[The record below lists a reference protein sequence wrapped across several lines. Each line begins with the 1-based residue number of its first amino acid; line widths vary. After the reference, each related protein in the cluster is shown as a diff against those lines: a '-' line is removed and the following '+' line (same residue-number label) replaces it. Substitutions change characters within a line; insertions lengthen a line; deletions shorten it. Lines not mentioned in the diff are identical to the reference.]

1 MSELGRFCCFNC
13 PKPDQ
18 ELKALTDRCPDC
30 GYAYGFPLFDVPKS
44 IGKFEVQRSLGRGF
58 YGAAFVAKRQGAV
71 RAQRVLKV
79 SPKAMYSHFNKSFE
93 DEVTRH
99 SEVAEGS
106 EFIVGVEDLFE
117 ADITFGDLTIP
128 CHVAELH
135 YLDGEPLQAYLN
147 GSEPLSASE
156 AAQIACDLFR
166 MREEFEVRLKNHN
179 DLHAANIVVQ
189 RLPKS
194 SWRRGDAIE
203 PAIRAMAIDLGSVAE
218 DRRSGGGYV
227 GDLHWIVDH
236 ITKMAF
242 QLLEGGDNSADL
254 EKRIALKLLS
264 IAQSLTGAIENQRP
278 PSAEDMVRLVT
289 DEYHLVAQPWRP
301 WRNNLVL
308 RRFEESFNAQ
318 TMDAWY
324 VPELLVDPDGKWIK
338 RVSAPGPLVM
348 TGMRGCGKTMLLQS
362 VQFHAR
368 ATLRV
373 QESDAQALKRISSDG
388 YVGLFVSAQRLIPV
402 GSSAKEPSAA
412 MLNARLL
419 VAYAAAAA
427 RAIAHLSDLNGASVA
442 PDAPSIVAKA
452 VADVISPAIPVAE
465 PATIEQLERYL
476 IDLLVRMSRNDSLF
490 ELATTPATAFP
501 HLAEAVRK
509 SSPIWQGSQV
519 LFLLDDVSTRYLDSN
534 KIEELLSAL
543 IFQHPTCAFK
553 LTSEAQTI
561 FLTLKSPGQ
570 LHPASA
576 GRDFQ
581 TFDLGAEVYETL
593 KRPGGGKA
601 FINNVLRARAK
612 FYSGHPSAEPRDV
625 LGDIDLESIAKTIVS
640 SQPTSTDR
648 KRLYW
653 GLSALAGVCV
663 GDIGSVI
670 QIYQQILARRG
681 KALPVP
687 PQIQND
693 AFQDFCARYLYHLD
707 RRGSDLK
714 AVAMSF
720 AEASYQLLMQSG
732 KDPASKRLRQYN
744 SIYIRIT
751 SGDVE
756 EQMMRLRDLVDAG
769 VFVFTGAAP
778 RTKTR
783 DSNPTQQ
790 FQLTYRKI
798 YGLVNFIGLSE
809 RDRFELSGDGL
820 QEWLAHPTQGRELL
834 VKNLAKRE
842 FDEEHGA
849 AVEETTEAKPRKFER
864 SQPVQLMLLEHGAPT
879 TTSSHAP
886 SFGKSPITIPT
897 VSRLSRNDLPAH
909 VDTLVVGLGFEE
921 RTAVSFERL
930 LERTRPSKVLA
941 VRYENQGYADRMLG
955 HARAK
960 GIAVEET
967 FYAAVKTGDLP
978 SIVGEAA
985 IDVTGLAKPA
995 LFNVVRQ
1002 AVRNGSRSTLAYTA
1016 AGVYSPRESDLTAVL
1031 EAHASYNRHDTLA
1044 ALKNVLT
1051 GEQGPYKSH
1060 SLLTTETDGTRS
1072 RGLCA
1077 FASAKHERILR
1088 LIEQREYDVVEIMV
1102 DQADTARAKVAE
1114 MAATVALEECRA
1126 GEIVAADAVDL
1137 EAVLRILWSRHQQW
1151 YVKGGLNFEL
1161 GLTGNKIQATAA
1173 AIVSA
1178 LLPVNEVW
1186 YLEPA
1191 KFDVN
1196 GFTQGTGDSYY
1207 YNLPGSANAL
1217 RRG

>member
-1 MSELGRFCCFNC
+1 LSELGRFCCFNC
-13 PKPDQ
+13 PKADL
-18 ELKALTDRCPDC
+18 ELKTLSDRCPDC
-30 GYAYGFPLFDVPKS
+30 GYAYGFPLVAVPKA

-79 SPKAMYSHFNKSFE
+79 SPKALYSHFGKSFE
-93 DEVTRH
+93 DEVGRH
-99 SEVAEGS
+99 AEVAEGS
-106 EFIVGVEDLFE
+106 EFIVGVEDMFD
-117 ADITFGDLTIP
+117 ADITFGDTTIP
-128 CHVAELH
+128 CHVAELQ
-135 YLDGEPLQAYLN
+135 YLDGEPLQSYLN

-179 DLHAANIVVQ
+179 DLHAANIVVK
-189 RLPKS
+189 RLSKP

-203 PAIRAMAIDLGSVAE
+203 PSIRAVAIDLGSVAE
-218 DRRSGGGYV
+218 ERRSGNGYV
-227 GDLHWIVDH
+227 GDLHWIADH

-242 QLLEGGDNSADL
+242 HLLEGGDDAADL

-264 IAQSLTGAIENQRP
+264 IGQSLTGTIENQRP
-278 PSAEDMVRLVT
+278 PSAEDMVRLIRE
-289 DEYHLVAQPWRP
+289 EYHQVAEPWRP

-324 VPELLVDPDGKWIK
+324 VPELLVDPDGNWIK
-338 RVSAPGPLVM
+338 RVSAPGPLIM

-368 ATLRV
+368 ATLRG
-373 QESDAQALKRISSDG
+373 QETDAQALKRISGDG

-402 GSSAKEPSAA
+402 GSSAQEPSAA

-427 RAIAHLSDLNGASVA
+427 RAIAHLSDLDGASIEA
-442 PDAPSIVAKA
+442 DAPSIIAKA

-476 IDLLVRMSRNDSLF
+476 IDLLVSMSRSDSAF

-501 HLAEAVRK
+501 HLAEAIRK
-509 SSPIWQGSQV
+509 SSSIWHGSQV

-543 IFQHPTCAFK
+543 IFQHPACAFK

-570 LHPASA
+570 VHPAFA

-601 FINNVLRARAK
+601 FINDVLRARAK
-612 FYSGHPSAEPRDV
+612 FYSGHPSALPKDV
-625 LGDIDLESIAKTIVS
+625 LGDIDLESIARAIVS
-640 SQPTSTDR
+640 TQPNSNDR

-681 KALPVP
+681 KTLPVP

-720 AEASYQLLMQSG
+720 AEASYQILMQSG
-732 KDPASKRLRQYN
+732 KAPTSKRLRQYN

-756 EQMMRLRDLVDAG
+756 EQMKRLRDLVDAG

-783 DSNPTQQ
+783 DSNPMQQ

-820 QEWLAHPTQGRELL
+820 QAWLAHPTQGKELL
-834 VKNLAKRE
+834 VKNLAKQDLD
-842 FDEEHGA
+842 DESN
-849 AVEETTEAKPRKFER
+849 VTEEVAEARPRKFER
-864 SQPVQLMLLEHGAPT
+864 SHPVQLMLPEHSGPTSASHRAPG
-879 TTSSHAP
+879 
-886 SFGKSPITIPT
+886 FEKSPIA
-897 VSRLSRNDLPAH
+897 LPA
-909 VDTLVVGLGFEE
+909 VSSLQDRELPPRVGTLVIGLGFEE

-930 LERTRPSKVLA
+930 LRRVTPSRILA
-941 VRYENQGYADRMLG
+941 VRYDNPGFADRMLDL
-955 HARAK
+955 ARSR
-960 GIAVEET
+960 GISVEEIA
-967 FYAAVKTGDLP
+967 YDLIQTGDLP
-978 SIVGEAA
+978 PLVGETTVD
-985 IDVTGLAKPA
+985 ITGLAKPA
-995 LFNVVRQ
+995 LFNIIRQ
-1002 AVRNGSRSTLAYTA
+1002 AVRKGLKTTLAYTSA
-1016 AGVYSPRESDLTAVL
+1016 SVYSPRESDLTAVL

-1044 ALKNVLT
+1044 ALKHVLT
-1051 GEQGPYKSH
+1051 GEQGPYRSL

-1088 LIEQREYDVVEIMV
+1088 LIEQREYDAVEIMV

-1126 GEIVAADAVDL
+1126 GEIVAADVL
-1137 EAVLRILWSRHQQW
+1137 NLGAVLGILWSRHQQW
-1151 YVKGGLNFEL
+1151 YVRGGLNFEL
-1161 GLTGNKIQATAA
+1161 GLTGNKIQAAAA
-1173 AIVSA
+1173 AILSA

-1186 YLEPA
+1186 YLAPA
-1191 KFDVN
+1191 TFDVN
-1196 GFTQGTGDSYY
+1196 GFTQGTGQSYY
-1207 YNLPGSANAL
+1207 YDLAQFGGGP
-1217 RRG
+1217 

>member
-13 PKPDQ
+13 PKLDL
-18 ELKALTDRCPDC
+18 ELKTLTDRCPDC
-30 GYAYGFPLFDVPKS
+30 GYVYGFPLFNAPGS

-79 SPKAMYSHFNKSFE
+79 SPQAMYSHFRKSFE
-93 DEVTRH
+93 DEVGRH
-99 SEVAEGS
+99 AEVAEGS
-106 EFIVGVEDLFE
+106 EFIVGVEDMFD
-117 ADITFGDLTIP
+117 ADVTFGDITIP
-128 CHVAELH
+128 CHVAELQ
-135 YLDGEPLQAYLN
+135 YLDGEPLQNYLN
-147 GSEPLSASE
+147 GSEPLSAAE

-166 MREEFEVRLKNHN
+166 MREEFEVRLKTHN
-179 DLHAANIVVQ
+179 DLHAAHIVVQ
-189 RLPKS
+189 RLTKA

-203 PAIRAMAIDLGSVAE
+203 PAIRAVAIDLGSVAE
-218 DRRSGGGYV
+218 ERRSGNGYV
-227 GDLHWIVDH
+227 GDLHWIADH

-242 QLLEGGDNSADL
+242 QLLQGGDNAADL
-254 EKRIALKLLS
+254 EKRIGLKLMS
-264 IAQSLTGAIENQRP
+264 IAQSLTGTIENQRP
-278 PSAEDMVRLVT
+278 PSAEDMVRLIRE
-289 DEYHLVAQPWRP
+289 EYHQVAQPWRP

-308 RRFEESFNAQ
+308 RRFEESFTAQ
-318 TMDAWY
+318 TREAWY
-324 VPELLVDPDGKWIK
+324 VPELLVDPDGNWIK
-338 RVSAPGPLVM
+338 RVSAPGPLIM

-368 ATLRV
+368 ATLRG
-373 QESDAQALKRISSDG
+373 QETDAQAIRRITSDG

-402 GSSAKEPSAA
+402 GSSAREPSAA

-427 RAIAHLSDLNGASVA
+427 RAIAHLSDLDGASIEA
-442 PDAPSIVAKA
+442 DAPSIIAKA

-476 IDLLVRMSRNDSLF
+476 IDLLVRMSRSDSVF

-509 SSPIWQGSQV
+509 SSPIWHSSQV

-534 KIEELLSAL
+534 KIEELLSSL
-543 IFQHPTCAFK
+543 IFQHPSCAFK

-570 LHPASA
+570 VHPASA

-593 KRPGGGKA
+593 KQRSGGKT
-601 FINNVLRARAK
+601 FINDVLRARARL
-612 FYSGHPSAEPRDV
+612 YSGHPSALPKDV
-625 LGDIDLESIAKTIVS
+625 LGDIDLESIAKAIVS
-640 SQPTSTDR
+640 TQPNSNDR
-648 KRLYW
+648 KKLYW

-670 QIYQQILARRG
+670 QIYQQILARRT

-732 KDPASKRLRQYN
+732 KDPTSKRLRQYN

-756 EQMMRLRDLVDAG
+756 EQMKRLRDLVDAG

-820 QEWLAHPTQGRELL
+820 QAWLTHPAQGKELL
-834 VKNLAKRE
+834 VKNLAKQE
-842 FDEEHGA
+842 ADDELADPEKVA
-849 AVEETTEAKPRKFER
+849 EVKPRKFER
-864 SQPVQLMLLEHGAPT
+864 SKPVQLMLPEHSPPT
-879 TTSSHAP
+879 TSYSRAP
-886 SFGKSPITIPT
+886 GSGKSPIQLPTIGRLNRCELP
-897 VSRLSRNDLPAH
+897 SR
-909 VDTLVVGLGFEE
+909 VETLVVGLGFEE
-921 RTAVSFERL
+921 RTPVSFERL
-930 LERTRPSKVLA
+930 LEHVIPSKILA
-941 VRYENQGYADRMLG
+941 VRYQNTGYAARMLDV
-955 HARAK
+955 ARSK
-960 GIAVEET
+960 GIPVEET
-967 FYAAVKTGDLP
+967 SYEIAQGGDLP
-978 SIVGEAA
+978 FLDGETA
-985 IDVTGLAKPA
+985 IDITGLAKPA
-995 LFNVVRQ
+995 LFNAVRQ
-1002 AVRNGSRSTLAYTA
+1002 SVRKGLNTTLAYTA
-1016 AGVYSPRESDLTAVL
+1016 AGIYSPRESDLTAVL
-1031 EAHASYNRHDTLA
+1031 KAHASYNRHDTLA
-1044 ALKNVLT
+1044 ALKHVLT
-1051 GEQGPYKSH
+1051 GEQGPYQSH
-1060 SLLTTETDGTRS
+1060 SLLTTETDGTRR

-1088 LIEQREYDVVEIMV
+1088 LIEQREYDAVEIMV

-1126 GEIVAADAVDL
+1126 GEIVAADVVDL
-1137 EAVLRILWSRHQQW
+1137 EAVLKILWSRHHQW

-1161 GLTGNKIQATAA
+1161 GLTGNKLLAAAA

-1178 LLPVNEVW
+1178 VLPVNEVW
-1186 YLEPA
+1186 YLYPST
-1191 KFDVN
+1191 FDVD

-1207 YNLPGSANAL
+1207 YTLAL
-1217 RRG
+1217 GQKQPFI

>member
-18 ELKALTDRCPDC
+18 ELKALGDRCPDC
-30 GYAYGFPLFDVPKS
+30 GYAYGFPLVDSPKS
-44 IGKFEVQRSLGRGF
+44 IGKFEVQRPLGRGF

-79 SPKAMYSHFNKSFE
+79 SPKAMYSHFGKSFE
-93 DEVTRH
+93 DEVGRH

-106 EFIVGVEDLFE
+106 EFIVDVEDLFD
-117 ADITFGDLTIP
+117 ADIIFGDLTIP
-128 CHVAELH
+128 CHVAELQ

-189 RLPKS
+189 RLPKPA
-194 SWRRGDAIE
+194 WRRGDAIE
-203 PAIRAMAIDLGSVAE
+203 PAIRAVAIDLGSVAE

-227 GDLHWIVDH
+227 GDLHWIADH

-242 QLLEGGDNSADL
+242 QLLQGDDSSADL

-264 IAQSLTGAIENQRP
+264 IAQSLTGTIENQRP
-278 PSAEDMVRLVT
+278 PSAEDVVRLISE
-289 DEYHLVAQPWRP
+289 EYHQVAQPWRP

-324 VPELLVDPDGKWIK
+324 VPELLVDPDGNWIK

-373 QESDAQALKRISSDG
+373 QETDAQALKRISTDG

-419 VAYAAAAA
+419 AAYAAAAA
-427 RAIAHLSDLNGASVA
+427 RAIAHLSDLAGASIA
-442 PDAPSIVAKA
+442 PDAPSIIAKA
-452 VADVISPAIPVAE
+452 VADLISPSIPVAE

-476 IDLLVRMSRNDSLF
+476 IDLLVRMSRSDSSF

-501 HLAEAVRK
+501 HLADAVRK

-519 LFLLDDVSTRYLDSN
+519 LFLLDDVSTRYLDSS

-543 IFQHPTCAFK
+543 IFQHPVCAFK

-601 FINNVLRARAK
+601 FINDVLRARAK
-612 FYSGHPSAEPRDV
+612 LYSGHPSAEPRDV
-625 LGDIDLESIAKTIVS
+625 LGDIDLEAIARTIVS

-648 KRLYW
+648 KKLYW

-756 EQMMRLRDLVDAG
+756 EQMKRLRDLVDAG

-820 QEWLAHPTQGRELL
+820 QEWLAHPTQGKELL
-834 VKNLAKRE
+834 VKNLAKPE
-842 FDEEHGA
+842 IDEELDA
-849 AVEETTEAKPRKFER
+849 AKERAETKPRKFER
-864 SQPVQLMLLEHGAPT
+864 AQPVQLMLLEHGAPT
-879 TTSSHAP
+879 TKSSRAP
-886 SFGKSPITIPT
+886 SFERSPIAIPK
-897 VSRLSRNDLPAH
+897 VLRLNGTNLPAR
-909 VDTLVVGLGFEE
+909 VDTLVVGFGFEE

-930 LERTRPSKVLA
+930 LERTKPSTILA
-941 VRYENQGYADRMLG
+941 VRYENQGYADRMLEL
-955 HARAK
+955 ARAL
-960 GIAVEET
+960 GIAVEEIS
-967 FYAAVKTGDLP
+967 YAAAKTGDLP
-978 SIVGEAA
+978 SIAGESA
-985 IDVTGLAKPA
+985 IDITGLAKPA
-995 LFNVVRQ
+995 LFNIVRQ
-1002 AVRNGSRSTLAYTA
+1002 VVRNGSSSTLAYTA
-1016 AGVYSPRESDLTAVL
+1016 ASVYSPRESDLTAVL

-1044 ALKNVLT
+1044 ALKHVLT

-1126 GEIVAADAVDL
+1126 GEIVAADVVNL
-1137 EAVLRILWSRHQQW
+1137 EAVLEILWSRHQQW

-1161 GLTGNKIQATAA
+1161 GLTGNKVEATAA

-1191 KFDVN
+1191 EFDVN
-1196 GFTQGTGDSYY
+1196 SFTEGTGDSYY
-1207 YNLPGSANAL
+1207 YSLPGLA
-1217 RRG
+1217 G

>member
-13 PKPDQ
+13 PKPDL
-18 ELKALTDRCPDC
+18 EPKALTDRCPDC
-30 GYAYGFPLFDVPKS
+30 GYAYGFPLVDAPAS

-79 SPKAMYSHFNKSFE
+79 SPKAMYTYFGKSFE
-93 DEVTRH
+93 DEVARH
-99 SEVAEGS
+99 AEVADGS
-106 EFIVGVEDLFE
+106 EFIVGVEDMFD
-117 ADITFGDLTIP
+117 ADITFGDVTIP
-128 CHVAELH
+128 CHVAELQ
-135 YLDGEPLQAYLN
+135 YLEGEPLQAYLN
-147 GSEPLSASE
+147 GSETLSASE
-156 AAQIACDLFR
+156 AAQIASDLFR
-166 MREEFEVRLKNHN
+166 MREEFEARLKNHN

-189 RLPKS
+189 RLAKP

-203 PAIRAMAIDLGSVAE
+203 PAIRAVAIDLGSVAE
-218 DRRSGGGYV
+218 ERRSGNGYV
-227 GDLHWIVDH
+227 GDLHWIADH

-242 QLLEGGDNSADL
+242 QLLEGEGNTGDL

-264 IAQSLTGAIENQRP
+264 IAQSLNGTIENQRP
-278 PSAEDMVRLVT
+278 PSAEDMVRLIR
-289 DEYHLVAQPWRP
+289 DEYHQVAEPWRP

-308 RRFEESFNAQ
+308 RRFEESANAQ

-324 VPELLVDPDGKWIK
+324 VPELLVDPDGNWIK
-338 RVSAPGPLVM
+338 QVSAPGPLVM

-368 ATLRV
+368 ATLRG
-373 QESDAQALKRISSDG
+373 QETDAQALKRIAGDG

-402 GSSAKEPSAA
+402 GSSAKEPSAN

-427 RAIAHLSDLNGASVA
+427 RAIAHLSDLDGTSIAVG
-442 PDAPSIVAKA
+442 APSIIAKA
-452 VADVISPAIPVAE
+452 VADVITPAIPVAE

-476 IDLLVRMSRNDSLF
+476 IDLLVRMSRSDSVF

-501 HLAEAVRK
+501 HLAEAVR
-509 SSPIWQGSQV
+509 SSASIWNGSQV

-543 IFQHPTCAFK
+543 IFQHPVCAFK

-561 FLTLKSPGQ
+561 FLTLKSPGKV
-570 LHPASA
+570 HPASA

-581 TFDLGAEVYETL
+581 IFDLGAEVYETL

-601 FINNVLRARAK
+601 FISDVLRARAK
-612 FYSGHPSAEPRDV
+612 FYSGHPNVLPGDV
-625 LGDIDLESIAKTIVS
+625 LGDIDLESIAKAIVS
-640 SQPTSTDR
+640 TQPTSTDR

-653 GLSALAGVCV
+653 GLSALTGVCV

-681 KALPVP
+681 KALPVL

-732 KDPASKRLRQYN
+732 KEPGTKRLRQYN

-751 SGDVE
+751 SGDE
-756 EQMMRLRDLVDAG
+756 DEQMKRLRDLVDAG

-783 DSNPTQQ
+783 DSNPMKQ

-798 YGLVNFIGLSE
+798 YGLVNFIGLAE

-820 QEWLAHPTQGRELL
+820 QAWLAEPARGKELL

-842 FDEEHGA
+842 LAEQPEG
-849 AVEETTEAKPRKFER
+849 VEEVTDAKPRTFER
-864 SQPVQLMLLEHGAPT
+864 STPVQLMLPEHTTPT
-879 TTSSHAP
+879 TTSTRAP
-886 SFGKSPITIPT
+886 GFEKSPILLPA
-897 VSRLSRNDLPAH
+897 VSRVTVDTLPPR

-921 RTAVSFERL
+921 RTAVSFERM
-930 LERTRPSKVLA
+930 LERVAPAKIVA
-941 VRYENQGYADRMLG
+941 VRYENPGYAGRMLDIAG
-955 HARAK
+955 ARN
-960 GIAVEET
+960 IPVEEIP
-967 FYAAVKTGDLP
+967 YEVAQKADLA
-978 SIVGEAA
+978 SLDGVITVD
-985 IDVTGLAKPA
+985 ITGLAKPA

-1002 AVRNGSRSTLAYTA
+1002 SVRKSLKTTLAYTA
-1016 AGVYSPRESDLTAVL
+1016 ASVYSPRESDLIAVL
-1031 EAHASYNRHDTLA
+1031 EAYATYNRHDTLA
-1044 ALKNVLT
+1044 ALKHVLT
-1051 GEQGPYKSH
+1051 GEQGPYQSH

-1088 LIEQREYDVVEIMV
+1088 LIEQREYDAVEIMV

-1114 MAATVALEECRA
+1114 MAAAVALEECRA
-1126 GEIVAADAVDL
+1126 GEIVPADVVDL
-1137 EAVLRILWSRHQQW
+1137 EAVLNILWSRHQQW

-1161 GLTGNKIQATAA
+1161 GLTGNKIQAAAA
-1173 AIVSA
+1173 AILSA

-1186 YLEPA
+1186 YLAPST
-1191 KFDVN
+1191 FDID
-1196 GFTQGTGDSYY
+1196 GFTQGTGESYY
-1207 YNLPGSANAL
+1207 YAL
-1217 RRG
+1217 AR

>member
-13 PKPDQ
+13 PKPDL
-18 ELKALTDRCPDC
+18 ELKTLSDRCPDC
-30 GYAYGFPLFDVPKS
+30 GYAYGFPLFDAPAS

-58 YGAAFVAKRQGAV
+58 YGAAFVAKRQGAI

-79 SPKAMYSHFNKSFE
+79 SPKAMYSHFKKSFE
-93 DEVTRH
+93 DEVGRH
-99 SEVAEGS
+99 AEVAEGS
-106 EFIVGVEDLFE
+106 EFIVGVEDMFD
-117 ADITFGDLTIP
+117 ADVTFGDLTIP
-128 CHVAELH
+128 CHVAELQ
-135 YLDGEPLQAYLN
+135 YLDGEPLQSYLN

-166 MREEFEVRLKNHN
+166 MREEFEIRLKNHN

-189 RLPKS
+189 RLPKP

-203 PAIRAMAIDLGSVAE
+203 PAIRAVAIDLGSVAE
-218 DRRSGGGYV
+218 ERRSGNGYV
-227 GDLHWIVDH
+227 GDLHWIADH

-242 QLLEGGDNSADL
+242 QLLEGSSAGDL

-264 IAQSLTGAIENQRP
+264 IAQSLTGTIENQRP
-278 PSAEDMVRLVT
+278 PSAEDMVRLIR
-289 DEYHLVAQPWRP
+289 DEYHQVAEPWRP

-324 VPELLVDPDGKWIK
+324 VPELLVDPDGNWIK
-338 RVSAPGPLVM
+338 RVSAPGPLIM

-368 ATLRV
+368 ATLRG
-373 QESDAQALKRISSDG
+373 QETDAQALKRIAGDG

-402 GSSAKEPSAA
+402 GSNAQEPSAA

-427 RAIAHLSDLNGASVA
+427 RAIAHLSDLDGASIET
-442 PDAPSIVAKA
+442 DAPSIIAKA

-465 PATIEQLERYL
+465 PTTIEQLERYL
-476 IDLLVRMSRNDSLF
+476 IDLLVRMSRSDSVF

-501 HLAEAVRK
+501 HLAEAIRK
-509 SSPIWQGSQV
+509 SSSIWHGSQV

-543 IFQHPTCAFK
+543 IFQHPVCAFK

-570 LHPASA
+570 VHPASA

-593 KRPGGGKA
+593 KQRSGGKA
-601 FINNVLRARAK
+601 FINDVLRARAR
-612 FYSGHPSAEPRDV
+612 FYSGHPSALPKDV
-625 LGDIDLESIAKTIVS
+625 LGDIDLESIARAIVS
-640 SQPTSTDR
+640 TQPNSNDR
-648 KRLYW
+648 KKLYW

-670 QIYQQILARRG
+670 QIYQQILARRT
-681 KALPVP
+681 KTLPVP

-756 EQMMRLRDLVDAG
+756 EQMKRLRDLVDAG

-820 QEWLAHPTQGRELL
+820 QAWLAHPTEGKELL
-834 VKNLAKRE
+834 VKNLAKQE
-842 FDEEHGA
+842 IGDDADGSDEVA
-849 AVEETTEAKPRKFER
+849 EAKPRKFER
-864 SQPVQLMLLEHGAPT
+864 SPPVQLMLPEHAAPT
-879 TTSSHAP
+879 TTNSRAP
-886 SFGKSPITIPT
+886 RFEKSPIP
-897 VSRLSRNDLPAH
+897 LPA
-909 VDTLVVGLGFEE
+909 VSKLTVNDVPARVNTLVVGLGFEE

-930 LERTRPSKVLA
+930 LDHVWPSKILA
-941 VRYENQGYADRMLG
+941 VRYENAGFAERMLD
-955 HARAK
+955 HARSK
-960 GIAVEET
+960 QIPVDETTYEAVQAGDVASLDGET
-967 FYAAVKTGDLP
+967 IVDL
-978 SIVGEAA
+978 
-985 IDVTGLAKPA
+985 TGLAKPA

-1002 AVRNGSRSTLAYTA
+1002 AVRSELKTTLAYTA
-1016 AGVYSPRESDLTAVL
+1016 AGIYSPRESDLTAVL

-1044 ALKNVLT
+1044 ALKHVLT

-1088 LIEQREYDVVEIMV
+1088 LIEQREYDAVEIMV

-1126 GEIVAADAVDL
+1126 GEIVAADVVDL
-1137 EAVLRILWSRHQQW
+1137 EAVLNILWSRHQQW

-1161 GLTGNKIQATAA
+1161 GLTGNKIQAAAA

-1186 YLEPA
+1186 YIAPA
-1191 KFDVN
+1191 TFDVN
-1196 GFTQGTGDSYY
+1196 GFTQGTGASYY
-1207 YNLPGSANAL
+1207 YDLTRVGGSK
-1217 RRG
+1217 R